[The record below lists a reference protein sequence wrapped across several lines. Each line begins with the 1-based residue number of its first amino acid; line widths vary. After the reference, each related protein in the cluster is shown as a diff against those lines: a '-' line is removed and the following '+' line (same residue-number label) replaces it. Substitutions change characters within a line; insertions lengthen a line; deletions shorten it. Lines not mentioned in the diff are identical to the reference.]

1 MAPPHQMA
9 RHRLTHD
16 TKTDETNFR
25 STRHTPT
32 YVLTASVIIH
42 FRYSPTRSLP
52 SDFRMSLSSSGVNF
66 RCLTEI
72 AGNMSIFVSNFFSML
87 WSKSI
92 TGRLEFSGTSK
103 IKSTFWRNPPWSRM
117 IAFQKYRSNPCRIVP
132 GDTVPNTE
140 AVNAARIET
149 GAASATRCSTIS
161 NVNRAKTQA

>member
-1 MAPPHQMA
+1 MAAPHQMA

-25 STRHTPT
+25 SARHTRT

-42 FRYSPTRSLP
+42 FRYSATRSLP
-52 SDFRMSLSSSGVNF
+52 SDFRMSLSSAGVNF
-66 RCLTEI
+66 RYLTEM

-103 IKSTFWRNPPWSRM
+103 I
-117 IAFQKYRSNPCRIVP
+117 
-132 GDTVPNTE
+132 
-140 AVNAARIET
+140 
-149 GAASATRCSTIS
+149 
-161 NVNRAKTQA
+161 